1 MGRTA
6 RGVVGTRLRLRDEV
20 VASAAG
26 VTGGEVLTVTE
37 AGLGKRTPVTD
48 YRRTAR
54 GAQGVRLIGLKGGDA
69 VAGILVLSEDRDIM
83 LISTD
88 GVLIRTPS
96 SEVAQQG
103 RGAHGVRVM
112 RLGTTDRVSAIA
124 AVPEDDGDAEG
135 DGGEG

>member
-1 MGRTA
+1 
-6 RGVVGTRLRLRDEV
+6 
-20 VASAAG
+20 
-26 VTGGEVLTVTE
+26 
-37 AGLGKRTPVTD
+37 
-48 YRRTAR
+48 
-54 GAQGVRLIGLKGGDA
+54 VRLIGLKGGDA